1 MTSGNLACL
10 EMGAR
15 GGARGVARY
24 IGSAA
29 LHAIGTNLA
38 DRIYLDHAAT
48 TPMIPAAVAAVNEGM
63 AHWANPSSP
72 HAEGR
77 AARAALEA
85 ARSRIAA
92 AYGWAHETI
101 LTSGASESLWIG
113 LRRSMAER
121 VLISAV
127 EHDSVLRHAE
137 GAQVLPVGRDGTLD
151 LDALRAAIGPRVML
165 CVQRTN
171 SETGVIQPIEA
182 IAGIVREAGGILMV
196 DAAQM
201 PARASAA
208 VLRHADLL
216 VISAHKRGGPPG
228 MGALFVRDLALLM
241 PMGGQEKGYRAGT
254 ENLPGA
260 LGFAAAAEMPEDL
273 HGPAA
278 LRARLEAA
286 LDGAEIV
293 GAGSSR
299 SPLIGAYRMPGVS
312 AAAQL
317 IRFDLAGIS
326 VSAGS
331 ACSSGSLR
339 PSHVLTAMGWA
350 EPALR
355 EVVRVS
361 FGRATT
367 EAEVDAFAA
376 LWRAIAAD
384 ARVRAA

>member
-1 MTSGNLACL
+1 MIDA
-10 EMGAR
+10 AR
-15 GGARGVARY
+15 
-24 IGSAA
+24 
-29 LHAIGTNLA
+29 
-38 DRIYLDHAAT
+38 D
-48 TPMIPAAVAAVNEGM
+48 AVIEGM
-63 AHWANPSSP
+63 ARWANPSSP

-77 AARAALEA
+77 AARAALED
-85 ARSRIAA
+85 ARTRIAA

-121 VLISAV
+121 VLITAV
-127 EHDSVLRHAE
+127 EHDSVLRYAE
-137 GAQVLPVGRDGTLD
+137 GAQVLPVLADGTLD
-151 LDALRAAIGPRVML
+151 LDALRAAMGPRVLL

-182 IAGIVREAGGILMV
+182 IAAIVHEAGGLLLV

-208 VLRHADLL
+208 VLRHADL
-216 VISAHKRGGPPG
+216 VAVSAHKRGGPPG
-228 MGALFVRDLALLM
+228 IGALFVRDFAALL

-260 LGFAAAAEMPEDL
+260 LGFAAAVDVAEDL
-273 HGPAA
+273 RGPAA

-286 LDGAEIV
+286 LEGAEVV
-293 GAGSSR
+293 GAESAR

-317 IRFDLAGIS
+317 IRFDMAGIS

-339 PSHVLTAMGWA
+339 PSHVLTAMGWT

-361 FGRATT
+361 FGRSTT
-367 EAEVDAFAA
+367 EAEIDTFAA
-376 LWRAIAAD
+376 LWRAIAD
-384 ARVRAA
+384 EARARAA

>member
-1 MTSGNLACL
+1 M
-10 EMGAR
+10 
-15 GGARGVARY
+15 
-24 IGSAA
+24 
-29 LHAIGTNLA
+29 A

-48 TPMIPAAVAAVNEGM
+48 TPMIDAAKAAVIEGM
-63 AHWANPSSP
+63 ARWANPSSP

-77 AARAALEA
+77 AARAALED
-85 ARSRIAA
+85 ARARIAA
-92 AYGWAHETI
+92 AYGWAHELV
-101 LTSGASESLWIG
+101 LTSGASESLH
-113 LRRSMAER
+113 LALTRSVAER
-121 VLISAV
+121 RVITAV

-137 GAQVLPVGRDGTLD
+137 GAKVLPVLADGTLD
-151 LDALRAAIGPRVML
+151 LDALRAAMGPRVLL

-171 SETGVIQPIEA
+171 SETGVIQPVEA
-182 IAGIVREAGGILMV
+182 IAAIVHEAGGILLV

-208 VLRHADLL
+208 VLRHADL
-216 VISAHKRGGPPG
+216 VAVSAHKRGGPPG
-228 MGALFVRDLALLM
+228 IGALFVRDFATLL

-260 LGFAAAAEMPEDL
+260 LGYAAAVEVPEEL
-273 HGPAA
+273 HRLAA

-286 LDGAEIV
+286 LEGAEIV
-293 GAGSSR
+293 GAASSR

-317 IRFDLAGIS
+317 IRFDMAGIS

-376 LWRAIAAD
+376 LWCAIAAD
-384 ARVRAA
+384 ARARAA

>member
-1 MTSGNLACL
+1 M
-10 EMGAR
+10 
-15 GGARGVARY
+15 
-24 IGSAA
+24 
-29 LHAIGTNLA
+29 A

-48 TPMIPAAVAAVNEGM
+48 TPMIPAAVAAMNEGM

-92 AYGWAHETI
+92 SYGWAHETI

-121 VLISAV
+121 VLITAV

-137 GAQVLPVGRDGTLD
+137 GAQVLPVRTDGTLD
-151 LDALRAAIGPRVML
+151 LDALRAAMGPRVLL

-171 SETGVIQPIEA
+171 SETGIIQPIEA
-182 IAGIVREAGGILMV
+182 IAAIVREAGGLLLV

-208 VLRHADLL
+208 ALRHADLL
-216 VISAHKRGGPPG
+216 AVSAHKRGGPPG
-228 MGALFVRDLALLM
+228 IGALFVRDFATLM

-260 LGFAAAAEMPEDL
+260 LGFAAAVEAPEDL
-273 HGPAA
+273 QGPAA

-286 LDGAEIV
+286 LEGAEIV

-317 IRFDLAGIS
+317 IRFDMAGIS

-367 EAEVDAFAA
+367 EADVDAFAVV
-376 LWRAIAAD
+376 WREIAEE
-384 ARVRAA
+384 ARARAA

>member
-1 MTSGNLACL
+1 MTSGNVACL
-10 EMGAR
+10 ELGAR
-15 GGARGVARY
+15 SGARGVARY
-24 IGSAA
+24 IGSGA

-48 TPMIPAAVAAVNEGM
+48 TPMTEAAVAAVAEGM
-63 AHWANPSSP
+63 ARWANPSSP

-77 AARAALEA
+77 AARAALEG
-85 ARSRIAA
+85 ARAKIAA
-92 AYGWAHETI
+92 AYGWAHELV
-101 LTSGASESLWIG
+101 LTSGASESLH
-113 LRRSMAER
+113 LALSRSMAER
-121 VLISAV
+121 RLITAV

-137 GAQVLPVGRDGTLD
+137 GATVLPVLADGTLD
-151 LDALRAAIGPRVML
+151 LDALRAAMGPRVL
-165 CVQRTN
+165 VCVQRTN

-182 IAGIVREAGGILMV
+182 IAGIVHEAGGILLV
-196 DAAQM
+196 DATQM

-208 VLRHADLL
+208 VLRHADL
-216 VISAHKRGGPPG
+216 VAVSAHKRGGPPG
-228 MGALFVRDLALLM
+228 IGALFVRDFAALM

-260 LGFAAAAEMPEDL
+260 LGFAAAVEEPEDL
-273 HGPAA
+273 RGPAA

-286 LDGAEIV
+286 LVGAEIV
-293 GAGSSR
+293 GAESAR
-299 SPLIGAYRMPGVS
+299 SPLIGAYRMPGIS

-317 IRFDLAGIS
+317 IRFDMAGFA

-331 ACSSGSLR
+331 ACSSGSMR
-339 PSHVLTAMGWA
+339 PSHVLSAMGWS

-361 FGRATT
+361 FGRGTT

-376 LWRAIAAD
+376 LWREIAAE
-384 ARVRAA
+384 ARARAA

>member
-1 MTSGNLACL
+1 MTSGNVACL
-10 EMGAR
+10 ELGAR
-15 GGARGVARY
+15 SGARGVARY

-29 LHAIGTNLA
+29 LHAIGTNLP

-48 TPMIPAAVAAVNEGM
+48 TPMTEAAKAAVIEGM
-63 AHWANPSSP
+63 ERWANPSSP

-77 AARAALEA
+77 AARAVLEA
-85 ARSRIAA
+85 ARTRIAA

-113 LRRSMAER
+113 LRRAIAER
-121 VLISAV
+121 VLITAV

-137 GAQVLPVGRDGTLD
+137 GAQVLPVLADGTLD
-151 LDALRAAIGPRVML
+151 LDALRAAIGSRVLL

-171 SETGVIQPIEA
+171 SETGIIQPIEA
-182 IAGIVREAGGILMV
+182 IAQIVHEAGGLLLV

-208 VLRHADLL
+208 VLRHADL
-216 VISAHKRGGPPG
+216 VAVSAHKRGGPPG
-228 MGALFVRDLALLM
+228 IGALFVRDFATLM
-241 PMGGQEKGYRAGT
+241 PTGGQEKGYRAGT

-260 LGFAAAAEMPEDL
+260 LGYAAAVEAPEDL
-273 HGPAA
+273 GGPAA
-278 LRARLEAA
+278 LRARLETA
-286 LDGAEIV
+286 LAGAEIV
-293 GAGSSR
+293 GAESSR

-331 ACSSGSLR
+331 ACASGSLR
-339 PSHVLTAMGWA
+339 PSHVLTAMGWT

-361 FGRATT
+361 FGRETT

-376 LWRAIAAD
+376 AWRTIAD
-384 ARVRAA
+384 EARARAA